1 VIFATVGS
9 HPSFRFDRFLRA
21 LETLPGDDLVVQHGP
36 GTPPAN
42 AHQAVPWMS
51 FPEVLDHM
59 NRAEKVVSH
68 AGTGTILCATRAGHT
83 PVVVPRLHRF
93 EETVDDHQ
101 LDLARALAETGRIV
115 VVEELDRLA
124 AAVASTPPRG
134 AAESNAG
141 RGLVD
146 AVRQELLDA
155 SR

>member
-1 VIFATVGS
+1 MIFATVGS

-36 GTPPAN
+36 GAPPAN
-42 AHQAVPWMS
+42 ARQAMAWMS

-101 LDLARALAETGRIV
+101 LDLAHALSETGRIA
-115 VVEELDRLA
+115 VVEDLDRLA
-124 AAVASTPPRG
+124 ATVAATPVRG
-134 AAESNAG
+134 AAASNSPG
-141 RGLVD
+141 GLVD